1 MTRWPDGG
9 TKAPRISS
17 PYGPRKAP
25 TPGASTNHRGTDFI
39 GFSDVR
45 AVADGVVTVSGT
57 PAGWYGGGLQVWIK
71 HAGYVSRSMHL
82 RSLAVEP
89 GEPVKRG
96 DVIGVMG
103 MTGTAT
109 GVHLHFEILPDGASV
124 QVDPVPFLERRVA
137 ATLAPPLAV
146 DGVRGPLTNKALQLA
161 LGVEPDGIV
170 GPITIRAMQK
180 RIGAI
185 PDGVWG
191 RQTTAALQ
199 RYLRVRVDAVM
210 GPQTISA
217 LQRRL
222 NEGTF

>member
-9 TKAPRISS
+9 TKTPRVSS
-17 PYGPRKAP
+17 PFGPRKSP

-39 GFSDVR
+39 GFSEVR
-45 AVADGVVTVSGT
+45 AVADGTVTVAGT
-57 PAGWYGGGLQVWIK
+57 PAGWYGGGLQVWVK
-71 HAGYVSRSMHL
+71 HPGYTSRSMHL
-82 RSLAVEP
+82 RSIAVEP

-96 DVIGVMG
+96 DVLGIMG

-124 QVDPVPFLERRVA
+124 QVDPVEFLTPRIA
-137 ATLAPPLAV
+137 ATLAPPLVV
-146 DGVRGPLTNKALQLA
+146 DGKLGPLTKRALQLA
-161 LGVEPDGIV
+161 LGVAPDGIV
-170 GPITIRAMQK
+170 GRITTRALQ
-180 RIGAI
+180 RRVNAI

-191 RQTTAALQ
+191 KQTTRALQ
-199 RYLRVRVDAVM
+199 AYLGVTADGIV

-222 NEGTF
+222 NDGTF